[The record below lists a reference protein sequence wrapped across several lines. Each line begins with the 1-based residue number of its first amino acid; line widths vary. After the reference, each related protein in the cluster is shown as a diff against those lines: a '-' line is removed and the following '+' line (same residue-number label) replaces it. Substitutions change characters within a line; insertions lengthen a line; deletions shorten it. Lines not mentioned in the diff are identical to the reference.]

1 MTRREMNRWVQLTL
15 INAFILALN
24 VVAVGAIA
32 IMLTVGG
39 AS

>member
-24 VVAVGAIA
+24 VVAIGAIT
-32 IMLTVGG
+32 IMITVGG
-39 AS
+39 AL